1 MTLLVSSL
9 NYSCCN
15 QYITVLTASCK
26 VNRHT
31 MILSFQWHS
40 DIAFS
45 EFPKRIHFIP
55 KEGGGRHEAS
65 SSRWMVSQS
74 PVLIVPFNRINS
86 MLINWDI
93 TWLYVQTYC
102 AFVYFISEFSIFLA
116 SRKYKIV
123 IENKRVR
130 QWIAS
135 QASTGNR
142 CACYVSHP
150 GVSETPL
157 SRLQ

>member
-1 MTLLVSSL
+1 MTLLVYYL
-9 NYSCCN
+9 NYNYCSQN
-15 QYITVLTASCK
+15 ITVLTAWSK
-26 VNRHT
+26 VNRHK
-31 MILSFQWHS
+31 MILSFQWDL

-45 EFPKRIHFIP
+45 KFPKRIHFIP
-55 KEGGGRHEAS
+55 KEGGGRHKAS
-65 SSRWMVSQS
+65 SSHWMVSQS

-86 MLINWDI
+86 TLINWDMS
-93 TWLYVQTYC
+93 WLYVLTYC

-150 GVSETPL
+150 GVSETQL